1 MDRADRDV
9 DPDDVKDA
17 ALRARIVRERLRVAG
32 ATAAERAETAVMVKA
47 LHSEIASISADR
59 DRWQRRGEAAE
70 SENLAMQS
78 TRLFRW
84 SATARSL
91 WGRVR

>member
-1 MDRADRDV
+1 MDSNERDV
-9 DPDDVKDA
+9 SADDLDDS

-78 TRLFRW
+78 ARLFRW

>member
-1 MDRADRDV
+1 MDSDERDV
-9 DPDDVKDA
+9 SADDLDDS
-17 ALRARIVRERLRVAG
+17 ALRTRIVRERLRVVG
-32 ATAAERAETAVMVKA
+32 ATAAERAETAVMVNA

>member
-1 MDRADRDV
+1 MDSNERDV
-9 DPDDVKDA
+9 SADDLDDS
-17 ALRARIVRERLRVAG
+17 ALRARIVRERLRVVG
-32 ATAAERAETAVMVKA
+32 ATADERAETAVMVNA

>member
-1 MDRADRDV
+1 MDSNERDV
-9 DPDDVKDA
+9 SADDLDDS
-17 ALRARIVRERLRVAG
+17 ALRARIVRERLRVVG
-32 ATAAERAETAVMVKA
+32 ATAAERAETAVMVNA